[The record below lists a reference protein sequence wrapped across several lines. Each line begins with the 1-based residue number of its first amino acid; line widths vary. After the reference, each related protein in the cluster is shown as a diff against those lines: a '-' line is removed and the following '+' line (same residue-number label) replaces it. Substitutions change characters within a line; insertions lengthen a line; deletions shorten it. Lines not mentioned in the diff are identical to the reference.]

1 MSLEDR
7 NEFEFDVTKI
17 NWDNFFKN
25 FAWGVRI
32 FVCKF
37 PHMMNSNGLRRYKWI
52 QIASLMVQ
60 GIFYYILIC
69 LSMSLFNWLSFS
81 LTETKNG
88 FYQ

>member
-7 NEFEFDVTKI
+7 IEFEFDVKKI

-37 PHMMNSNGLRRYKWI
+37 PNMINTDGLIRYRWI
-52 QIASLMVQ
+52 QAASLMVQ
-60 GIFYYILIC
+60 GAFYYILISS
-69 LSMSLFNWLSFS
+69 SMALFNWLSFS
-81 LTETKNG
+81 LPEILENK
-88 FYQ
+88 